1 MNFEQTISYIR
12 TELAAGL
19 TITLAEYL
27 AESMKLNADKY
38 CGTEPTDVEVFWS
51 FLDDLERLHRIDLS
65 GIDRDALYDRV
76 VARINPGQVMMKDLE
91 RRAIAHYINR
101 TQTKLAALRDA
112 VAADLSA
119 SYMHDKSADGPTY
132 HRTYVEDI
140 RATLAE
146 IQLDLDKVARRSIW
160 NK

>member
-1 MNFEQTISYIR
+1 MTTTI
-12 TELAAGL
+12 
-19 TITLAEYL
+19 
-27 AESMKLNADKY
+27 
-38 CGTEPTDVEVFWS
+38 
-51 FLDDLERLHRIDLS
+51 
-65 GIDRDALYDRV
+65 
-76 VARINPGQVMMKDLE
+76 KDLE

-146 IQLDLDKVARRSIW
+146 IQLDLEKVARRSIW